1 MRNLYYIY
9 LYNGLELNLEKGHV
23 LRNPLT
29 VFLFSMS
36 ATSLKQKTAFIKK
49 KTKKHNLKKN
59 NFRATVLQK
68 LSPVKPYWTSH
79 YPFCLILQR

>member
-1 MRNLYYIY
+1 MGNLYYIY

-49 KTKKHNLKKN
+49 KKK
-59 NFRATVLQK
+59 T
-68 LSPVKPYWTSH
+68 
-79 YPFCLILQR
+79 